1 MYLLQI
7 SEIAKIGSRYL
18 VAMLT
23 LQIAACRS
31 VAQTETESSETLGS
45 VVQFCPPFQTSLE
58 RSLWLSLVDHYVAK
72 KLFSNYMSCTKKA
85 VKLTG
90 QEMADI
96 HARRQWSYSPA
107 ADGKISRFLERSHGL
122 KKPQKSE
129 KFALTFLA
137 TAFGG
142 TLGAF
147 TVHFDGHMEYRPKS
161 GESSEDVLLVGSIWY
176 EDYWDFDVKGL
187 GNRTVLAEQRT
198 RVAEK
203 YMSGKSFPVTS
214 EIEQARI
221 SYSDQKI
228 DFTTFKPQTDE
239 PFYSNRAQW
248 LVEQM
253 KKAKKADFSLIEVMK
268 MLADSAKI
276 K

>member
-1 MYLLQI
+1 M
-7 SEIAKIGSRYL
+7 EK
-18 VAMLT
+18 
-23 LQIAACRS
+23 
-31 VAQTETESSETLGS
+31 
-45 VVQFCPPFQTSLE
+45 
-58 RSLWLSLVDHYVAK
+58 
-72 KLFSNYMSCTKKA
+72 
-85 VKLTG
+85 
-90 QEMADI
+90 
-96 HARRQWSYSPA
+96 
-107 ADGKISRFLERSHGL
+107 SHGL

-129 KFALTFLA
+129 NFTLTFLA

-161 GESSEDVLLVGSIWY
+161 GESAEDVLLVGSIWY

-221 SYSDQKI
+221 SYSSQKI

-239 PFYSNRAQW
+239 PYYSNRAQW

-253 KKAKKADFSLIEVMK
+253 KMAKKTDFSLIEVMK
-268 MLADSAKI
+268 MLVDSAKI